1 VLLRT
6 RFLLFTLLFVLFV
19 VVFEL
24 MKGWIYVRLKEEL
37 FERNIALAGNFLGS
51 EAMLMALG
59 LLKVEEAHKERRE
72 KMFESLWSAYLLGE
86 PLHSLKNRAKNLGWE
101 NPEFFLIDL
110 DSLQVS
116 DSTDP
121 RAILLRLNI
130 FKKMLHAQAHPQS
143 ATLGALP
150 RYDAQRKVLTG
161 FTYRYDAKNRR
172 FLVIRADYPSMDREV
187 ANVLFYANHILY
199 NFQKR
204 TTIKNLFYHV
214 RYQDATGLEH
224 LAYFDLK
231 SPEKV
236 DHQRALDLAKELS
249 DRALDIPLEESVWY
263 RSSQEE
269 ELYLQRKRFSMR
281 EGDVD
286 LLLAMGVDRKHY
298 FTHDGYAWFVNGF
311 FWLGMGVFG
320 ILFYW
325 LFQSWLLLPIE
336 RIAQRMHDK
345 DPIPLSLAGKAKE
358 LVTLLETHNRLLE
371 ELQKENEFSKM
382 LLDSQD
388 QFIKDSIHDI
398 NTPLSVI
405 LLNVGLLELEVGE
418 NEYLLH
424 IKSGIR
430 SLQHVYGDLSYL
442 LDKEAK
448 EGEGEEVFDL
458 GEVLRERIEF
468 FRIVIQANEKSI
480 FLHIKGEGIRV
491 KMNGGKLKRLID
503 NNLSNAIKHSFP
515 QSRIDVSLVKLEP
528 HAFLSFSN
536 AAKKIEDKE
545 AIFIRYTKGAESK
558 AGYGIGLSIVKEICD
573 EYGIAIDL
581 SSDVLTTF
589 TYVFPLEKG

>member
-1 VLLRT
+1 
-6 RFLLFTLLFVLFV
+6 
-19 VVFEL
+19 
-24 MKGWIYVRLKEEL
+24 
-37 FERNIALAGNFLGS
+37 
-51 EAMLMALG
+51 
-59 LLKVEEAHKERRE
+59 
-72 KMFESLWSAYLLGE
+72 
-86 PLHSLKNRAKNLGWE
+86 
-101 NPEFFLIDL
+101 
-110 DSLQVS
+110 
-116 DSTDP
+116 
-121 RAILLRLNI
+121 
-130 FKKMLHAQAHPQS
+130 
-143 ATLGALP
+143 
-150 RYDAQRKVLTG
+150 
-161 FTYRYDAKNRR
+161 
-172 FLVIRADYPSMDREV
+172 MDREV

-325 LFQSWLLLPIE
+325 LFRSWLLLPIE

-345 DPIPLSLAGKAKE
+345 DPIPLSFAGKAKE

-448 EGEGEEVFDL
+448 EGEGEEGFDL
-458 GEVLRERIEF
+458 SEVLR
-468 FRIVIQANEKSI
+468 
-480 FLHIKGEGIRV
+480 
-491 KMNGGKLKRLID
+491 
-503 NNLSNAIKHSFP
+503 
-515 QSRIDVSLVKLEP
+515 
-528 HAFLSFSN
+528 
-536 AAKKIEDKE
+536 
-545 AIFIRYTKGAESK
+545 
-558 AGYGIGLSIVKEICD
+558 
-573 EYGIAIDL
+573 
-581 SSDVLTTF
+581 
-589 TYVFPLEKG
+589 